1 MSPHVAVPLRDGRWT
16 GLTAP
21 AATSGCHSQ
30 LRINTGAPYRGSA
43 ELGLNPWTIQGHW
56 PRPDA
61 CFLWYLPVSP
71 SMVPFLRPMPPGKG
85 GIGCA
90 GKVITA
96 GSMSYRPAPPPA
108 CPPADGVRPCWGTQ
122 VSSPARTTAPGA
134 AHHGASRCR
143 RHMQRHLASASQSQ
157 RVDEGS
163 QGGRYVAMRV
173 VEIQA
178 LQAVAEPL

>member
-1 MSPHVAVPLRDGRWT
+1 M
-16 GLTAP
+16 TAP

-43 ELGLNPWTIQGHW
+43 ELGLNPWAIQGHW
-56 PRPDA
+56 PRSDA
-61 CFLWYLPVSP
+61 CFLWYLPRFALDGRFP
-71 SMVPFLRPMPPGKG
+71 APHAPGEG

-90 GKVITA
+90 VKVITA
-96 GSMSYRPAPPPA
+96 GSMNYRPALPPA
-108 CPPADGVRPCWGTQ
+108 CPPADGARPCWGTQ
-122 VSSPARTTAPGA
+122 VSSPARTTAPGS

-163 QGGRYVAMRV
+163 QGGRYIAMRV

-178 LQAVAEPL
+178 LQTVAEPL